1 MALAEACPEGQPRA
15 LGLAVSGGGD
25 SMALLRA
32 GAQWAQR
39 RRAAVFVATVDHGLR
54 PEAASEAAFVAE
66 TCVALDLPHHVLTAP
81 EEVEL
86 VGSGNLQGAA
96 RSLRYGLLS
105 DWARDLELS
114 HVALAHTM
122 DDQAETVLMRLARGS
137 GVDGLSAMSAL
148 RHADGLYW
156 LRPFLGLRRADL
168 RDALGHWDQEWIE
181 DPSNDDTRF
190 DRIKA
195 RKALTHLGPLGLDVA
210 RLARTAQIM
219 SDARAALQST
229 TQTLAARAATIDDG
243 DVLLDQTLLAQA
255 PFDIRAR
262 LLAHALGWV
271 SGAVYRP
278 RLRALQAVMDRLAEG
293 RTQTLQGCL
302 LTVRDNLI
310 RVAREPAAVSDLCTP
325 APGIWDGRWRIVWQP
340 SADDTATPA
349 PQGLHLRPTG
359 DSTVLTL
366 SPGQRGTLPRSSRA
380 ALPAVW
386 EGDRLVAAPLPGV
399 SDGNWGLVHLKD
411 GADFTTSLMAD

>member
-1 MALAEACPEGQPRA
+1 
-15 LGLAVSGGGD
+15 
-25 SMALLRA
+25 
-32 GAQWAQR
+32 
-39 RRAAVFVATVDHGLR
+39 
-54 PEAASEAAFVAE
+54 
-66 TCVALDLPHHVLTAP
+66 
-81 EEVEL
+81 
-86 VGSGNLQGAA
+86 
-96 RSLRYGLLS
+96 
-105 DWARDLELS
+105 
-114 HVALAHTM
+114 
-122 DDQAETVLMRLARGS
+122 
-137 GVDGLSAMSAL
+137 MSAL

-156 LRPFLGLRRADL
+156 LRPFLGLRRTDL
-168 RDALGHWDQEWIE
+168 RDALGHWDQEWVE
-181 DPSNDDTRF
+181 DPSNEDARF

-229 TQTLAARAATIDDG
+229 TQTLAALAATVDNG

-271 SGAVYRP
+271 SGGAVYRP

-302 LTVRDNLI
+302 LTVRDNQI

-340 SADDTATPA
+340 GADDTATPA

-366 SPGQRGTLPRSSRA
+366 HAGPAWRTAPVLPRCFASGLGRGQA
-380 ALPAVW
+380 CC
-386 EGDRLVAAPLPGV
+386 RPLAGCLRRKL
-399 SDGNWGLVHLKD
+399 GLVPLKD
-411 GADFTTSLMAD
+411 GADFTTSLMSD